1 MSEAGETGAGSKS
14 TVRMILLVGG
24 ILIIEAVVILG
35 AIMFFGGPADVEA
48 TSSQATAHLP
58 EDERIV
64 EVLVL
69 DSRLPNSKTGI
80 TYLYDVEIYVQ
91 VKNRYAVRVS
101 DEFDQFRHEIKSDIT
116 AIWRQSDPREF
127 KEPKL
132 QSLTR
137 KIGALL
143 HQRFGVDLEYSEP
156 IVSKCVIVMGTGFR
170 VDS

>member
-1 MSEAGETGAGSKS
+1 MSEAQESGSNSKS
-14 TVRMILLVGG
+14 VIRMILLVCG
-24 ILIIEAVVILG
+24 ILFIEAVVILG
-35 AIMFFGGPADVEA
+35 AIMFLGGPTDVEA
-48 TSSQATAHLP
+48 SSSQATAQLP
-58 EDERIV
+58 EEERIV

-69 DSRLPNSKTGI
+69 DGRLPNSKTGI

-91 VKNRYAVRVS
+91 VKSRYSVQVS
-101 DEFDQFRHEIKSDIT
+101 DEFDQFRNEIKSDIT

-127 KEPKL
+127 QEPKL

-143 HQRFGVDLEYSEP
+143 NQRFGVDPEYSEP
-156 IVSKCVIVMGTGFR
+156 IISKCVIVMGTGFR

>member
-1 MSEAGETGAGSKS
+1 MSEAQESGANPKS
-14 TVRMILLVGG
+14 VIRMILLVAG
-24 ILIIEAVVILG
+24 ILFIEAVVILG
-35 AIMFFGGPADVEA
+35 AIIFFGGPMDVEA
-48 TSSQATAHLP
+48 SSSQATAQLP
-58 EDERIV
+58 EEERIV

-91 VKNRYAVRVS
+91 VKSRYSVRVS
-101 DEFDQFRHEIKSDIT
+101 DEFDQFRNEIKSDIT

-127 KEPKL
+127 QEPKL
-132 QSLTR
+132 QSITR

-143 HQRFGVDLEYSEP
+143 NQRFGVDAEYSEP
-156 IVSKCVIVMGTGFR
+156 IISKCVIVMGTGFR

>member
-1 MSEAGETGAGSKS
+1 MAEAQSTGAGSKS
-14 TVRMILLVGG
+14 IIRMILLIAG
-24 ILIIEAVVILG
+24 ILTIEAVVILG
-35 AIMFFGGPADVEA
+35 AIMLLGGAPVVDGASA
-48 TSSQATAHLP
+48 PATAHLP
-58 EDERIV
+58 QDERIV

-69 DSRLPNSKTGI
+69 DGRLPNSKTGI

-91 VKNRYAVRVS
+91 VKNRYASRVS
-101 DEFDQFRHEIKSDIT
+101 DEFAQFRNEIKSEIT

-127 KEPKL
+127 QEAKV

-143 HQRFGVDLEYSEP
+143 NQRFGVDKDHGEP
-156 IVSKCVIVMGTGFR
+156 IISKCVIVMGTGFR